1 MITIISRRR
10 PPYIMHH
17 TSALQWMRG
26 DGWDSLIH
34 YMYQHRRHCH
44 SVAKAALHTVHVAKG
59 KAKGKAKFQVGP
71 DAEVSRDVIV
81 LLGGAHGAV
90 VRDSTPT
97 PRSRRRWGG
106 VREGNRAVRYLRRI

>member
-1 MITIISRRR
+1 M
-10 PPYIMHH
+10 
-17 TSALQWMRG
+17 
-26 DGWDSLIH
+26 
-34 YMYQHRRHCH
+34 
-44 SVAKAALHTVHVAKG
+44 AKAALLTVHVAKG

-71 DAEVSRDVIV
+71 DAEVSRDIIV

-106 VREGNRAVRYLRRI
+106 VREGNRAVQYLRRI